1 MLQSENN
8 QFGALY
14 RSATSGFSGDVL
26 GKDDEEMTP
35 AAQAEEE
42 VVLGITVSDA
52 RGCPKLGRR
61 RPEVTLLPEGHKM
74 RLKVSGRSRR
84 FLESE
89 GDLVA

>member
-14 RSATSGFSGDVL
+14 RSATGGFSGDVL
-26 GKDDEEMTP
+26 GKDDEEMTA

-52 RGCPKLGRR
+52 GGCPKLHDG
-61 RPEVTLLPEGHKM
+61 
-74 RLKVSGRSRR
+74 SRR
-84 FLESE
+84 IRRSQKTGGHPFAQRS
-89 GDLVA
+89 

>member
-14 RSATSGFSGDVL
+14 RSAASGFSGDVL
-26 GKDDEEMTP
+26 GKDDEEMTA

-52 RGCPKLGRR
+52 GGCLKLHDG
-61 RPEVTLLPEGHKM
+61 
-74 RLKVSGRSRR
+74 SRR
-84 FLESE
+84 IRRSQKTGGHPFAQRS
-89 GDLVA
+89 